1 MHVGEVNDGQDGY
14 DGQQSGRLE
23 KATGYFLNNNQR
35 HNGCYKNKN
44 VKRNA
49 CSHNTAC
56 FFWVNNTVLFKTVT
70 GMIEEWKFQTP

>member
-14 DGQQSGRLE
+14 DGQQRGRLE

-49 CSHNTAC
+49 
-56 FFWVNNTVLFKTVT
+56 
-70 GMIEEWKFQTP
+70 